1 MDARAKARA
10 RRAGALL
17 ALTLVPHG
25 GAVAAT
31 SSSQR
36 ALCFTHTA
44 VPEVGVRHERTCAD
58 VDALVRDVV
67 SDARARDADAP
78 DVPEDLAR
86 RCACAAAAFVCRQHE
101 AVSGVW
107 RETPPPAST
116 PRVTPKDSAPHPV
129 RSTST

>member
-67 SDARARDADAP
+67 SDARARARTRPTSPRTSRAGAR
-78 DVPEDLAR
+78 VPRQPSSVDSSR
-86 RCACAAAAFVCRQHE
+86 RSH
-101 AVSGVW
+101 GVW

-116 PRVTPKDSAPHPV
+116 PRATPKDSAPHPV